1 MTITA
6 RSKNILNLESKSL
19 KKKRNSKLLLCKSQ
33 DFFGDFKQIDLLIVT
48 IETKKKFETLFF
60 RFLKL

>member
-19 KKKRNSKLLLCKSQ
+19 KKKRNSKLLQ
-33 DFFGDFKQIDLLIVT
+33 YIFGDFKQIDLLIVT
-48 IETKKKFETLFF
+48 IETKKKFESLFF

>member
-6 RSKNILNLESKSL
+6 KSKNILNLESKSL

-33 DFFGDFKQIDLLIVT
+33 GFFGDFKQIDLLIVT
-48 IETKKKFETLFF
+48 IETKKTVRNFIF
-60 RFLKL
+60 

>member
-19 KKKRNSKLLLCKSQ
+19 KKKRKSKLLLCKSQ
-33 DFFGDFKQIDLLIVT
+33 GFFGDFKQIDLLIVT
-48 IETKKKFETLFF
+48 IETKKKSSKLG
-60 RFLKL
+60 FLDS